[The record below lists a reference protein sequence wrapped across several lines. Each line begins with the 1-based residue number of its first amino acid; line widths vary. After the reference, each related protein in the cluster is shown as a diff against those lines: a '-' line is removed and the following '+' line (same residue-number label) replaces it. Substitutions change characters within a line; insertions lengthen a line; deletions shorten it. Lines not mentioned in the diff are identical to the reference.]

1 MPPKA
6 RAQWNGLVSLKLG
19 TTAQRLSSTAASRKC
34 VVSTQKIL
42 PLMETLARFVIFA
55 AFAIGV
61 TAWVV
66 AIIALITIPTHRKPG
81 VPVFTRDLRWN
92 PLNIIFRPDH
102 LTSEG
107 LWYRRLLGM
116 AIVCF
121 AVSLVVGLVFGISFG
136 ILK

>member
-1 MPPKA
+1 
-6 RAQWNGLVSLKLG
+6 
-19 TTAQRLSSTAASRKC
+19 
-34 VVSTQKIL
+34 
-42 PLMETLARFVIFA
+42 METLARLVVFA
-55 AFAIGV
+55 AFAIGA

-66 AIIALITIPTHRKPG
+66 AMIVLITIPTHRKPG

-92 PLNIIFRPDH
+92 PFNIVFRPDH
-102 LTSEG
+102 LTPEG

-121 AVSLVVGLVFGISFG
+121 VVSLVAGLVFGLAFG

>member
-1 MPPKA
+1 
-6 RAQWNGLVSLKLG
+6 
-19 TTAQRLSSTAASRKC
+19 
-34 VVSTQKIL
+34 
-42 PLMETLARFVIFA
+42 MENLARFVVFA

-61 TAWVV
+61 SAWVV
-66 AIIALITIPTHRKPG
+66 AMIALIAIPTHRKPG
-81 VPVFTRDLRWN
+81 VQVFTRDLRWN
-92 PLNIIFRPDH
+92 PLNIIFRPDQ
-102 LTSEG
+102 LTAEG